1 MAAEWA
7 MRLTPEPFRDFLPYT
22 SLSALKVIHTGK
34 VLNRAL
40 EIVQHYGSDASRGRA
55 AQALAASLTTAGLA
69 IQIATSPVAPLD
81 LGALS
86 PAARAAIG
94 ARVLELYFHQL
105 QGRGPWFLDL
115 RPRHFAWDDA
125 QQSLTFFPSGL
136 WYQPDPDFR
145 RRVQSLYEGFY
156 RQDQQA
162 LANGIELYSW
172 NSRPAAGF
180 AQRIGLLRREHFGP
194 GDANQIRFSIAHF
207 RSTFDRIFRET
218 ADSKAKLHPELTFLG
233 VALVGLYL
241 TLEQLQVPLDPRRAF
256 EENFPLRDGPEA
268 A

>member
-1 MAAEWA
+1 

-40 EIVQHYGSDASRGRA
+40 EIVQHYGSDAARRRA
-55 AQALAASLTTAGLA
+55 AQALAVSLRTAGLA
-69 IQIATSPVAPLD
+69 IQIATSPVPPLD
-81 LGALS
+81 VATLS

-94 ARVLELYFHQL
+94 SRVLGLYFHQL
-105 QGRGPWFLDL
+105 QVRGPWFLDL
-115 RPRHFAWDDA
+115 RPRHFAWDEA
-125 QQSLTFFPSGL
+125 EQSLTFFPSGL
-136 WYQPDPDFR
+136 WYEPDLDFR

-156 RQDQQA
+156 RQDRLA
-162 LANGIELYSW
+162 LAHGIELYSW
-172 NSRPAAGF
+172 DSRPLDGF
-180 AQRIGLLRREHFGP
+180 SQRIERLLREHFGP
-194 GDANQIRFSIAHF
+194 GDADEMRFSVANF

-233 VALVGLYL
+233 VGLVGLYL
-241 TLEQLQVPLDPRRAF
+241 TLEHLQVPLDPRRAF
-256 EENFPLRDGPEA
+256 EGSFPLRGGPEA